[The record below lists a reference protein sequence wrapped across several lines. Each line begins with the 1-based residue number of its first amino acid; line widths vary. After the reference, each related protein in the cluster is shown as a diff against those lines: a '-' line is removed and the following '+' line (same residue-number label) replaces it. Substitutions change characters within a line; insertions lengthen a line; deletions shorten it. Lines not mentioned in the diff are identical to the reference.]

1 MYIWQDDDWPKF
13 TWDAEALLAPLA
25 EARHKQG
32 RLLGLMQR
40 LGFDLQIEASFQA
53 TVEDVIRTSEIEG
66 EKLDPASV
74 RSSVARRLG
83 LPDAGLPS
91 SDARAEGVVE
101 MMMDAMQNHAGQLT
115 DRRLFAWHA
124 ALFPTGHSGMRKIVT
139 GDWRDDRDGP
149 MQVVSGPL
157 GRQKVH
163 YEAPPAK
170 RLKAEMKRFLTWFNG
185 SDTTVGSADRIFN
198 RPAIGGMDGLLRSGI
213 AHLWFVTIHPFEDGN
228 GRIARAIADLALA
241 RTEGTGKRFYS
252 VSAQIQRERS
262 RYYDVLERTQKGSLD
277 VTAWLVWFMSCFS
290 HAVDVAEEKSQSV
303 LRKAEFWLRFSEEPL
318 SVRQKT
324 ILNRFM
330 DSFEGNLT
338 ARKWAAIGKCSVD
351 TASRD
356 INDLLERGL
365 LVRNPGG
372 SKRTSFSA
380 AGFETGAPSDD

>member
-1 MYIWQDDDWPKF
+1 
-13 TWDAEALLAPLA
+13 
-25 EARHKQG
+25 
-32 RLLGLMQR
+32 MQR
-40 LGFDLQIEASFQA
+40 LGFDLQTEASFEA

-91 SDARAEGVVE
+91 SDTKAEGVVE
-101 MMMDAMQNHAGQLT
+101 MMMDAMQNHAGPLT
-115 DRRLFAWHA
+115 EKRLFAWHA
-124 ALFPTGHSGMRKIVT
+124 ALFPTGHSGMRKIVV
-139 GDWRDDRDGP
+139 GGWRDDHDGP

-163 YEAPPAK
+163 YEAPPANRIK
-170 RLKAEMKRFLTWFNG
+170 TEMKRFLAWFNE
-185 SDTTVGSADRIFN
+185 SDS
-198 RPAIGGMDGLLRSGI
+198 MDGLLRSAI
-213 AHLWFVTIHPFEDGN
+213 AHLWFVTLHPFEDGN
-228 GRIARAIADLALA
+228 GRIARAIADLVLA
-241 RTEGTGKRFYS
+241 RTEGTGQRFYS

-262 RYYDVLERTQKGSLD
+262 RYYEVLEWTQKGSLD
-277 VTAWLVWFMSCFS
+277 VTRWLVWFMSCFS
-290 HAVDVAEEKSQSV
+290 HAVDAAEEKSRGV
-303 LRKAEFWLRFSEEPL
+303 LRKAEFWQRFAQEPL

-330 DSFEGNLT
+330 DGFEGNLT
-338 ARKWAAIGKCSVD
+338 ASKWAALGKCSVD

-356 INDLLERGL
+356 INDLLKRGL

-380 AGFETGAPSDD
+380 AGFEPEAD